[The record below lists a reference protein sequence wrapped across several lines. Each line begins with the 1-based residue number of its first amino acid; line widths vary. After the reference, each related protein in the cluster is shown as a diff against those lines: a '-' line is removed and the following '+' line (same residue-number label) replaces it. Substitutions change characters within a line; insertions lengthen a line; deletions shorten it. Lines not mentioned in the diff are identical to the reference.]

1 MATSVTSR
9 DVAEAA
15 GVSQSTVSYVLSG
28 KRFVAPDT
36 EARVLA
42 AMDELGYRPHVSA
55 RALRSRRSGIIGT
68 VVPYHALT
76 DTANQYRYVV
86 SIAAACRKYDYE
98 LLMASSEEGI
108 EGMRRLID
116 SAQCDGLVIMDVLDS
131 DPRVLQAHEAR
142 IPSIFIGT
150 SHDSDVTAVDTSF
163 EEIAER
169 CIDLIADR
177 GHTETL
183 ILTSASEHV
192 CAMGFSH
199 RFDHT
204 LTAQAAARGCEL
216 VHAQVRRGLAPMR
229 EAISQALQ
237 TRPEL
242 SAVITGPTLC
252 ADDAAN
258 ALLALGL
265 TPGEDVSLVA
275 AAHPADSP
283 HTEIDYTYFDADVP
297 TVVST
302 AIEILINTLE
312 GGPRNLN
319 QGLQTISPL
328 FHAGASLRPIS

>member
-55 RALRSRRSGIIGT
+55 RALRSRRSGIIGV
-68 VVPYHALT
+68 VVPYHTLT

-86 SIAAACRKYDYE
+86 SIAAACREYDYE

-108 EGMRRLID
+108 EGMRRLIE

-131 DPRVLQAHEAR
+131 DPRGLQAHAAR
-142 IPSIFIGT
+142 TPAIFIGPR
-150 SHDSDVTAVDTSF
+150 HDSDVTAVATRF

-169 CIDLIADR
+169 CVDLVADH
-177 GHTETL
+177 GHTEAL
-183 ILTSASEHV
+183 VLTSASEHV

-199 RFDHT
+199 RFDRT
-204 LTAQAAARGCEL
+204 LSSQAATRGCEL
-216 VHAQVRRGLAPMR
+216 VHAQVQRGLTPMR

-242 SAVITGPTLC
+242 SAAITGPTLC

-258 ALLALGL
+258 ALLTLGL
-265 TPGEDVSLVA
+265 TPGQDVSLVA

-302 AIEILINTLE
+302 AVEILINTLE

-319 QGLQTISPL
+319 QGLQTISPI
-328 FHAGASLRPIS
+328 FHAGASLRPPQ